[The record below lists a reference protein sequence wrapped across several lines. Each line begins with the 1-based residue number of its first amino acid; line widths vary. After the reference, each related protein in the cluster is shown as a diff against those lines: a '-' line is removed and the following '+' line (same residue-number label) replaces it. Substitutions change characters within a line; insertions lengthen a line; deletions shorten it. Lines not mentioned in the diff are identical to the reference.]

1 MTIKEIARLSGVGVS
16 TVSRVLNKRPDVN
29 EDTRG
34 RVMEVIERYGY
45 EPNSN
50 AKHLKQLS
58 TDCVAVIVRG
68 RNNLFFSGILELLQK
83 RIEAAGLRF
92 LPHYIDENDD
102 EAAAALRVYAERKVR
117 GIIFMGGCHTDNG
130 AMLSRLPIPC
140 VYSTVNAAEGYA
152 PNVSSVSV
160 DDRQGAKKAIDYLF
174 DCGHENMV
182 ILSGETQGCNMAH
195 QRYLGVLDSFKEHG
209 KTLES
214 SRVLV
219 SPFSFSCAY
228 ERIKEYTGPDYTAI
242 FAMSDT
248 MAIGAARALMDSGK
262 RVPEELIEAA
272 KIDGANGWQ
281 TLFHVTIPCVMPS
294 ITICTF
300 LSLTNGFKLFDQN
313 MALNGGQPF
322 EFLADGNVIKTTEM
336 LALNIYNTFYQ
347 NSNSRGVGQAK
358 AVIFFLLVA
367 ALGLIQLNATRKKEV
382 QQ

>member
-1 MTIKEIARLSGVGVS
+1 M
-16 TVSRVLNKRPDVN
+16 
-29 EDTRG
+29 
-34 RVMEVIERYGY
+34 
-45 EPNSN
+45 
-50 AKHLKQLS
+50 
-58 TDCVAVIVRG
+58 
-68 RNNLFFSGILELLQK
+68 
-83 RIEAAGLRF
+83 
-92 LPHYIDENDD
+92 
-102 EAAAALRVYAERKVR
+102 YAERKVR

-262 RVPEELIEAA
+262 RVPEDVSVIGYDGIELAQYYHPALATMRQPQQELADRSVELLLESMDTDCAPKHIQLETELIQ
-272 KIDGANGWQ
+272 GASVK
-281 TLFHVTIPCVMPS
+281 HIS
-294 ITICTF
+294 
-300 LSLTNGFKLFDQN
+300 
-313 MALNGGQPF
+313 
-322 EFLADGNVIKTTEM
+322 
-336 LALNIYNTFYQ
+336 
-347 NSNSRGVGQAK
+347 
-358 AVIFFLLVA
+358 
-367 ALGLIQLNATRKKEV
+367 
-382 QQ
+382 

>member
-1 MTIKEIARLSGVGVS
+1 MVARMTIKEIARLSGVGVS

-140 VYSTVNAAEGYA
+140 VYSTVNAA
-152 PNVSSVSV
+152 
-160 DDRQGAKKAIDYLF
+160 DYLF

-262 RVPEELIEAA
+262 RVPEDVSVIGYDGIELAQYYHPALATMRQPQQELADRSVELLLESMDTDCAPKHIQLETELIQ
-272 KIDGANGWQ
+272 GASVK
-281 TLFHVTIPCVMPS
+281 HIS
-294 ITICTF
+294 
-300 LSLTNGFKLFDQN
+300 
-313 MALNGGQPF
+313 
-322 EFLADGNVIKTTEM
+322 
-336 LALNIYNTFYQ
+336 
-347 NSNSRGVGQAK
+347 
-358 AVIFFLLVA
+358 
-367 ALGLIQLNATRKKEV
+367 
-382 QQ
+382 

>member
-1 MTIKEIARLSGVGVS
+1 MVARMTIKEIARLSGVGVS

-195 QRYLGVLDSFKEHG
+195 QRYLGVKM
-209 KTLES
+209 KM
-214 SRVLV
+214 
-219 SPFSFSCAY
+219 C
-228 ERIKEYTGPDYTAI
+228 
-242 FAMSDT
+242 
-248 MAIGAARALMDSGK
+248 
-262 RVPEELIEAA
+262 
-272 KIDGANGWQ
+272 IDG
-281 TLFHVTIPCVMPS
+281 
-294 ITICTF
+294 
-300 LSLTNGFKLFDQN
+300 
-313 MALNGGQPF
+313 
-322 EFLADGNVIKTTEM
+322 
-336 LALNIYNTFYQ
+336 
-347 NSNSRGVGQAK
+347 
-358 AVIFFLLVA
+358 
-367 ALGLIQLNATRKKEV
+367 
-382 QQ
+382 

>member
-1 MTIKEIARLSGVGVS
+1 MVARMTIKEIARLSGVGVS

-130 AMLSRLPIPC
+130 AMLGRLPIPC
-140 VYSTVNAAEGYA
+140 VYSTVNAAESHA

-262 RVPEELIEAA
+262 RVPEDVSVIGYDGIELAQYYHPALATMRQPQQELADKSVELLLESMDTGCAPKHIQLETELIQ
-272 KIDGANGWQ
+272 GASVK
-281 TLFHVTIPCVMPS
+281 HIS
-294 ITICTF
+294 
-300 LSLTNGFKLFDQN
+300 
-313 MALNGGQPF
+313 
-322 EFLADGNVIKTTEM
+322 
-336 LALNIYNTFYQ
+336 
-347 NSNSRGVGQAK
+347 
-358 AVIFFLLVA
+358 
-367 ALGLIQLNATRKKEV
+367 
-382 QQ
+382 